1 MLPKDL
7 LNKSTVSS
15 DKNLLSLPTE
25 KIDEFI
31 ELLTQFQEDSEQKAK
46 FVEAELARQKI
57 IKLKKIKDKKNIIDA
72 KQRHI
77 EERNKLEEE
86 QKSELDRFNQE
97 MDMEFYKLNEK
108 YQEMQTKMEEKHN
121 KKLSELKDNY
131 ETKYQSVI
139 FKPSPELINL
149 NKKLELYVKKK
160 DYQNAHQTQIDIANL
175 TKKEKDNFERDKYQ
189 ILKKEI
195 ENLQKKQA
203 NENAGVEQRIQSS
216 YNSFK
221 KHRALKVQEL
231 LLKYKNQFRD
241 LENKQS
247 LEIKN
252 LENVL
257 KGGTLKQGKKVDYS
271 NAVRNSN
278 VSQVRATEGK

>member
-7 LNKSTVSS
+7 LNKSTIST
-15 DKNLLSLPTE
+15 DKNLLSLSKE
-25 KIDEFI
+25 KIDEYI
-31 ELLTQFQEDSEQKAK
+31 ELLKQFQEKSEQSAK

-57 IKLKKIKDKKNIIDA
+57 IKLQKIKDKKNLLDA

-77 EERNKLEEE
+77 EEKNRLEEE
-86 QKSELDRFNQE
+86 QKNELDKFNKE
-97 MDMEFYKLNEK
+97 MDLEFYKLNEK
-108 YQEMQTKMEEKHN
+108 FQEMQGKLEEDHN
-121 KKLSELKDNY
+121 KQISELKESY
-131 ETKYQSVI
+131 ENKYANMEI
-139 FKPSPELINL
+139 KPSTELINL

-175 TKKEKDNFERDKYQ
+175 TKKEKENFENNKYK

-195 ENLQKKQA
+195 DNLQKKQL
-203 NENAGVEQRIQSS
+203 NETAGVEQRIQSS

-241 LENKQS
+241 LENKQNC
-247 LEIKN
+247 EIKN
-252 LENVL
+252 LEKIV
-257 KGGTLKQGKKVDYS
+257 KGGTLKEGKKTNYS
-271 NAVRNSN
+271 NIVRKTNISGLKN
-278 VSQVRATEGK
+278 MSEK